1 MEMYFEVQVDM
12 ISFHFTATYDTYAS
26 YYVFVYCAEF
36 FLIFHEG
43 VHLLPKY
50 LKVKWIGS

>member
-26 YYVFVYCAEF
+26 YYVFVYCADF
-36 FLIFHEG
+36 FLIFPEG